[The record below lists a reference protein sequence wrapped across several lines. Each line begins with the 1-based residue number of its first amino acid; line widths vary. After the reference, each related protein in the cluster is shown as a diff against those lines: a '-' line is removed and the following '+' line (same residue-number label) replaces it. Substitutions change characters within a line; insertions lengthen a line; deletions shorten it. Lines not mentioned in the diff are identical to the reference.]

1 MSKVIRNTRYSSRSL
16 NPSTSY
22 WLFLTVPIPNAS
34 LTVGSWIIICNC
46 EGYNLKKRASE
57 GVEKVATT
65 SLIQVSKLAADK
77 LSEILKE
84 QGEENGMLRV
94 MVTPSPN
101 GGFQHVLGVESEP
114 KDEDI
119 VIEAFGIKVVID
131 GESAPL
137 LEGAEIDYVD
147 GLMRSGFVISNP
159 NIEHSGGGCG
169 CGGGGGGCGAGGGG
183 CNCGGGG
190 CGGGGCGGGC
200 GHVRC
205 G

>member
-1 MSKVIRNTRYSSRSL
+1 M
-16 NPSTSY
+16 
-22 WLFLTVPIPNAS
+22 
-34 LTVGSWIIICNC
+34 
-46 EGYNLKKRASE
+46 
-57 GVEKVATT
+57 ATT
-65 SLIQVSKLAADK
+65 SLIQVSELAADK

-114 KDEDI
+114 KEEDI

-190 CGGGGCGGGC
+190 GGGCGGGGGGC
-200 GHVRC
+200 GC
-205 G
+205 GGH